1 MMAAQCCACLPEVA
15 VIVEIKHEGRR
26 TEAHLCRRY
35 QLLETFLPHLARHV
49 DDAVLNITTQKLLSA
64 RLFLKATS
72 DAFIINERTV

>member
-26 TEAHLCRRY
+26 TEARLCRCY
-35 QLLETFLPHLARHV
+35 QLLGTFLPHLARNV
-49 DDAVLNITTQKLLSA
+49 DDITTQKLLSA

-72 DAFIINERTV
+72 DAFIVNERTF